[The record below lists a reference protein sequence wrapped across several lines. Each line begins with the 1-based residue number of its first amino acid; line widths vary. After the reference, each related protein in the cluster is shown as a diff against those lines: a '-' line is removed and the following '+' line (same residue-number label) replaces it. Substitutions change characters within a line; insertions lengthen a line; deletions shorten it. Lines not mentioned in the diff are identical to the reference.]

1 MSKQINDDGVLL
13 IAGFEGL
20 SLEPYYATA
29 DEKAKGIVTIGYG
42 NTYYTDGSKVK
53 ITDAPITKLK
63 AVEILHH
70 TASNFSSKV
79 ANLITSNVNQNQFNA
94 LVSFA
99 YNVGLG
105 QYIKGSYVGGFG
117 GSTLLKLVNNNPNDA
132 NIAKEFLKWNKQ
144 AGKEL
149 KGLTNRRIQE
159 SKMYFTNP

>member
-1 MSKQINDDGVLL
+1 MSKQLNDEGVLL

-29 DEKAKGIVTIGYG
+29 DEKAKGIVTIGFG
-42 NTYYTDGSKVK
+42 NTYYPDGSKVK

-70 TASNFSSKV
+70 TASNFSTKV
-79 ANLITSNVNQNQFNA
+79 ANLITSNVNQNQFNS

-105 QYIKGSYVGGFG
+105 NFQK
-117 GSTLLKLVNNNPNDA
+117 STLLRLVNNNPNDA

-144 AGKEL
+144 KGKEL
-149 KGLTNRRIQE
+149 AGLTNRRIEE
-159 SKMYFTNP
+159 SKTYFTNP